1 MHFRAL
7 LLAVALGS
15 FSAPSARADGGAG
28 SGRLQVHCT
37 KGSAFVS
44 ILLEHH
50 HRIGKVVL
58 QIRDQQGRV
67 IYREEGKALT
77 GELVR
82 RLDKGQLPRGKHT
95 LSVEAKDLLLSQ
107 EFTIE

>member
-1 MHFRAL
+1 MRFRAL
-7 LLAVALGS
+7 ILTVALGS
-15 FSAPSARADGGAG
+15 LSALSARADGGAG

-44 ILLEHH
+44 ILVERD

-77 GELVR
+77 SELVR